1 MWSIYNYIRICH
13 CFPRDKKVFKRE
25 PLMTINWPPS
35 CAPVYSKYIFSV
47 NQSAYVGPM
56 YVMPI
61 LLPSGNEIVWVLD
74 RYKKAEVIEFKIVDG
89 SLINGYG
96 IENSCRRIKHLNV
109 ICLVISLQLT
119 YDDPSFWTW
128 GFIHERPSWVS
139 WARVL
144 VLPVLELDLR
154 SEHFRVIELCIGD
167 R

>member
-74 RYKKAEVIEFKIVDG
+74 RYKKAEVIELRIFLWVTSNWVWLLSEDQTFECNLSGDFTPTDLWWPIFLNLG
-89 SLINGYG
+89 FHTWEALLSLLSTGPGTPRSWTRPLFRTFSSDWTLYW
-96 IENSCRRIKHLNV
+96 RR
-109 ICLVISLQLT
+109 
-119 YDDPSFWTW
+119 
-128 GFIHERPSWVS
+128 
-139 WARVL
+139 
-144 VLPVLELDLR
+144 
-154 SEHFRVIELCIGD
+154 
-167 R
+167 